1 MSDRGVLRTIRDL
14 KLRDPITNVALEEAI
29 ARTVS
34 SGIAPP
40 TVRFWRNGNSAIIG
54 RSQTAECELVLSRC
68 RESGVPVIRRPTGG
82 GTVLHHPNNLNYSLY
97 LPKPGLGTVEEDSIR
112 LTRPV
117 SSALR
122 KLGITTR
129 VRSNGLFVDSD
140 KISGTAQS
148 RRWGLLHH
156 GTLLLE
162 KADIMDV
169 MGDFLRAQRNDY
181 AELNPNLPSKPAP
194 VTNLDS
200 LVDGKVRLENFL
212 DDFIKEV
219 AERLDLTPVSAD
231 VSRDEWELAF
241 TLAREKYSSRSWT
254 FRFSREVREN
264 ETEES
269 FAQEVR

>member
-14 KLRDPITNVALEEAI
+14 RLRDPITNVALEESI

-34 SGIAPP
+34 SGAAPP
-40 TVRFWRNGNSAIIG
+40 TVRFWRNENSAIIG
-54 RSQTAECELVLSRC
+54 RSQTAENELILSRC

-82 GTVLHHPNNLNYSLY
+82 GTVLHHPNNLNYSIY
-97 LPKPGLGTVEEDSIR
+97 LPKPGSGTVEEDSLR

-117 SSALR
+117 ASALR
-122 KLGITTR
+122 RLGVKTR

-156 GTLLLE
+156 GTLLLK

-169 MGDFLRAQRNDY
+169 MGDFLRAQKKDY
-181 AELNPNLPSKPAP
+181 MELNPNLPSKPAP

-200 LVDGKVRLENFL
+200 LVDGRVRVENLL
-212 DDFIKEV
+212 DDLIDRI
-219 AERLDLTPVSAD
+219 AEGLDLNPLFGAVSAD
-231 VSRDEWELAF
+231 ESELAF
-241 TLAREKYSSRSWT
+241 TLAREKYSSRPWT
-254 FRFSREVREN
+254 YRFSRKAKGS
-264 ETEES
+264 ETKEPV
-269 FAQEVR
+269 FRG

>member
-34 SGIAPP
+34 SGVAPP
-40 TVRFWRNGNSAIIG
+40 TVRFWRNENSAIIG
-54 RSQTAECELVLSRC
+54 RSQAAESELVLSRC
-68 RESGVPVIRRPTGG
+68 RESEVPVIRRPTGG

-97 LPKPGLGTVEEDSIR
+97 LPKPGSGTVEEDSIR

-122 KLGITTR
+122 RLGIKTR

-162 KADIMDV
+162 KADIMDA
-169 MGDFLRAQRNDY
+169 MGDFLRAQKKDY
-181 AELNPNLPSKPAP
+181 MELNPNLPSKPAP

-200 LVDGKVRLENFL
+200 LVDGRVKLENLL
-212 DDFIKEV
+212 DDLIDEV
-219 AERLDLTPVSAD
+219 VESLDLTPVSAT
-231 VSRDEWELAF
+231 VSGDEWELAF
-241 TLAREKYSSRSWT
+241 TLARQKYSSRSWT
-254 FRFSREVREN
+254 FRFSREVKKS
-264 ETEES
+264 ET
-269 FAQEVR
+269 QEIFV